1 MSRIAKRAEVVMP
14 TPTEDRKI
22 IAAARLDP
30 DAQPMTARQLKEMVP
45 FQALRGRP
53 KLKNPKQLLSVRYSS
68 EVIEYFRSTGEGWQ
82 ARMDDVLREYV
93 ARMEKGP

>member
-93 ARMEKGP
+93 ARMEKGS